1 MVNRDKTLK
10 HALLTGAG
18 LGESKS
24 NENCSS
30 GKGCV
35 LKAALEE
42 HLQHR
47 KETFMRIVESA
58 ASFVD
63 HVVALPNF
71 PICSFQEDYE
81 KIFTCSFSWFP
92 YFCFLLV
99 PCIFC
104 CLLYLSDRNIDTGEK
119 MFSLHHFEIFGM
131 HAKQECI

>member
-47 KETFMRIVESA
+47 KEPFLRIAESA

-63 HVVALPNF
+63 HVVALPNL
-71 PICSFQEDYE
+71 PIYSFQEDYE
-81 KIFTCSFSWFP
+81 KIFTCFFFLVSI
-92 YFCFLLV
+92 FLLLAGALH
-99 PCIFC
+99 
-104 CLLYLSDRNIDTGEK
+104 LLLSTVIE
-119 MFSLHHFEIFGM
+119 
-131 HAKQECI
+131 

>member
-47 KETFMRIVESA
+47 KEPFMRIAESA

-81 KIFTCSFSWFP
+81 KILFFFLVSI
-92 YFCFLLV
+92 FLLLAGALH
-99 PCIFC
+99 
-104 CLLYLSDRNIDTGEK
+104 LLLSTVIE
-119 MFSLHHFEIFGM
+119 
-131 HAKQECI
+131 